1 MLSYLCNSLSK
12 QSWEHLLR
20 ENTVTTLNITNRFY
34 LYTVNHRPVSAW
46 GPPPIKIGGGH
57 KWQHKY
63 TVYILYTGAAP
74 EFWFGGNIRQNFI
87 CEFLSSPVMQW
98 RLQDFGWE
106 KTFSTNLLIKDFW
119 KILKKFIKQFAQ
131 KFKISPKFFKNK
143 I

>member
-1 MLSYLCNSLSK
+1 M
-12 QSWEHLLR
+12 
-20 ENTVTTLNITNRFY
+20 
-34 LYTVNHRPVSAW
+34 AW
-46 GPPPIKIGGGH
+46 GPPRIKKFFLGGGGH

-63 TVYILYTGAAP
+63 TLYEYILYTGAAP
-74 EFWFGGNIRQNFI
+74 EFWFGGVETSEKNLMH
-87 CEFLSSPVMQW
+87 EFLSNPVLQW